1 MTTNNSRFSDLGIAP
16 DLMKVV
22 DGLRYSAPTPIQRKA
37 IPIGVEGKDVIGVA
51 QTGTGKTLAFGIPMV
66 QGLSRSRMK
75 GLVLLPTRE
84 LAVQVNE
91 TIAKLERP
99 FRLGSA
105 VLIGGESVRNQVQ
118 RLRARP
124 RILIATPG
132 RLNDLIEQG
141 IVRMDDV
148 GVVVLD
154 EADRMLD
161 MGFYPQIER
170 ILRLIPRGRQTMLFS
185 ATMAPEVL
193 KIATAHMRIPIRV
206 EIAPSGSMA
215 ENISQEMF
223 VVRRETKSRMLVE
236 LLKQYA
242 GSVLIF
248 VRTRRAAHKVAAALR
263 LERHA
268 VSEIH
273 ADRSLAQRQAALAA
287 FKSGRARIMV
297 ATDIAARGIDVIG
310 IELVVNYD
318 LPDDPENYVHRIGRT
333 ARAGKSGHAISLAT
347 PDQGQDVRRIEGII
361 RMSIPK
367 SEHPD
372 VPTERLVPERP
383 AGFTSHVR
391 SFGRLG
397 RRRR

>member
-1 MTTNNSRFSDLGIAP
+1 MMTENLRFRDLGIAP
-16 DLMKVV
+16 DLLKVV
-22 DGLRYSAPTPIQRKA
+22 EGLRYSAPTPIQRKA
-37 IPIGVEGKDVIGVA
+37 IPIGVEGKDVVGVA

-141 IVRMDDV
+141 IVRVDDV

-215 ENISQEMF
+215 ENVSQEMF

-287 FKSGRARIMV
+287 FKSGRARILV

-372 VPTERLVPERP
+372 VPTERLAPERP

>member
-1 MTTNNSRFSDLGIAP
+1 MMTENLRFRDLGIAP
-16 DLMKVV
+16 DLLKVV
-22 DGLRYSAPTPIQRKA
+22 EGLRYSAPTPIQRKA
-37 IPIGVEGKDVIGVA
+37 IPIGVEGKDVVGVA

-141 IVRMDDV
+141 IVRVDDV

-287 FKSGRARIMV
+287 FKSGRARILV

-372 VPTERLVPERP
+372 VPTERMVPDRP

>member
-1 MTTNNSRFSDLGIAP
+1 MTTDNSRFSDLGIAP

-22 DGLRYSAPTPIQRKA
+22 EGLRYSAPTPIQRKA
-37 IPIGVEGKDVIGVA
+37 IPIGVEGKDVVGVA

-141 IVRMDDV
+141 IVRVDDV

-248 VRTRRAAHKVAAALR
+248 VRTRRAAHKVAAVLR

-287 FKSGRARIMV
+287 FKSGRARILV

-372 VPTERLVPERP
+372 VPTERMVPDRP

>member
-1 MTTNNSRFSDLGIAP
+1 MMTENLRFRDLGIAP
-16 DLMKVV
+16 DLLKVV
-22 DGLRYSAPTPIQRKA
+22 EGLRYSAPTPIQRKA
-37 IPIGVEGKDVIGVA
+37 IPIGVEGKDVVGVA

-141 IVRMDDV
+141 IVRVDDV

-287 FKSGRARIMV
+287 FKSGRARILV

-372 VPTERLVPERP
+372 VPTERLAPERP